1 MSDRLRATLTR
12 LLPLLTVVL
21 FAVAVIVLRRELA
34 GARYAQIVGHLHGR
48 SRRALATALGITL
61 LGYGVLTRYDA
72 LGMRYVHRRIRASR
86 IALASFIAHSLSQT
100 LGFVIFTGGGVR
112 YRFWSSWGLSAAE
125 IGRAIGF
132 AGLTLWIGVVTLS
145 GGPRGG
151 GPDTPGGRPPAGP
164 LRAAPAGTGPHLP
177 RVRRRVRAG
186 AGRGSGEPP
195 AGWPRCVR
203 HADRPAAPPF

>member
-34 GARYAQIVGHLHGR
+34 GARYAQIVGHLHGL
-48 SRRALATALGITL
+48 SRRALATALGLTL

-86 IALASFIAHSLSQT
+86 IALASFIAYSLSQT
-100 LGFVIFTGGGVR
+100 LCLAIFAGGAVR
-112 YRFWSSWGLSAAE
+112 FRFWSSWGLSAAE

-145 GGPRGG
+145 GAAMVAD
-151 GPDTPGGRPPAGP
+151 PDTLAGLTRLAPGA
-164 LRAAPAGTGPHLP
+164 LRVIGAALLLAVLGYLAFAL
-177 RVRRRVRAG
+177 V
-186 AGRGSGEPP
+186 
-195 AGWPRCVR
+195 
-203 HADRPAAPPF
+203 